1 MHDFI
6 KREISAWKG
15 AMVLATSVIYLSPQ
29 RLSHEQREYQNSPS
43 ELEFRIWRMVLI

>member
-15 AMVLATSVIYLSPQ
+15 AMVLAASVIYLSPQ
-29 RLSHEQREYQNSPS
+29 RYRTSSRSIRIRPPS
-43 ELEFRIWRMVLI
+43 